1 MKVVIDISDERWV
14 SALDGTW
21 CGSAEIPKG
30 IPLENVLQDIKAEI
44 EETKAEIIKVIRTQ
58 NRKNLLEYV
67 NGLNACLCI
76 IDSKMHMS
84 AE

>member
-30 IPLENVLQDIKAEI
+30 IPLENVLQDIKSELWMEGMNMTGEYQGVWIRYKDI
-44 EETKAEIIKVIRTQ
+44 ERVID
-58 NRKNLLEYV
+58 K
-67 NGLNACLCI
+67 
-76 IDSKMHMS
+76 HMS
-84 AE
+84 TEQ

>member
-1 MKVVIDISDERWV
+1 MKVVIDIADEKWV

-30 IPLENVLQDIKAEI
+30 IPLENVLQDIKSELWMEGMNMTGEYQGVWIRYKDI
-44 EETKAEIIKVIRTQ
+44 ERVID
-58 NRKNLLEYV
+58 K
-67 NGLNACLCI
+67 
-76 IDSKMHMS
+76 HMS